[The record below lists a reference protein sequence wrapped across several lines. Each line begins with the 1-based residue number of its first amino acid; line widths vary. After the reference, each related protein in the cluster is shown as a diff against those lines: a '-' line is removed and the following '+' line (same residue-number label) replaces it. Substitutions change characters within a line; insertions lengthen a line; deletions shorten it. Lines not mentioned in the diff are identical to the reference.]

1 MESLT
6 QPYAQLIVLAQ
17 ENGVTGLLGGLFPLL
32 LIVAVFYLLLIRPQ
46 QQRARRHRALVSSIQ
61 VNDRVVTIGGM
72 HGTVQSVD
80 EDTVRLEIASGT
92 VVTMAKQAVSRRL
105 IDADAGSSG

>member
-1 MESLT
+1 MEALT
-6 QPYAQLIVLAQ
+6 QPYAPLVLAQ
-17 ENGVTGLLGGLFPLL
+17 ENGAAGLLGGLLPLL

-46 QQRARRHRALVSSIQ
+46 QQRARRHRELVSSIR